1 MRYFLTA
8 WALVVILF
16 VGFMGPRGS
25 LSRKPPIEVFPDMD
39 RQMKL
44 RPQVPFDFF
53 PDNRSSRL
61 PVEGTVARSRSFSNV
76 QAGDGA
82 PVFPYQDHPVTTG
95 RMTVTG
101 TTNFVETNPMSVTA
115 EFVARGQQRFQIYCQ
130 PCHGPLADG
139 NGVTKKLG
147 MAVVANLHD
156 TRIINMKDGELFNA
170 ISNGSVSTVMAGYA
184 SVLAVEDRWAIVAY
198 LRALQLSR
206 LGTIDDVPVPL
217 RASLKK

>member
-1 MRYFLTA
+1 MRYFLA
-8 WALVVILF
+8 GWVLLIILF
-16 VGFMGPRGS
+16 VGFMGPRGG

-44 RPQVPFDFF
+44 RPQVAFGFF
-53 PDNRSSRL
+53 ADNRSSRL
-61 PVEGTVARSRSFSNV
+61 PVEGTVAFSKPVANV
-76 QAGDGA
+76 SGGS
-82 PVFPYQDHPVTTG
+82 PVYPFEDHAVTTG
-95 RMTVTG
+95 KIPG
-101 TTNFVETNPMSVTA
+101 TTNFVETSPMKVSA
-115 EFVARGQQRFQIYCQ
+115 ESIARGRDRFQIYCQ

-156 TRIINMKDGELFNA
+156 TRILAMKDGELYNA
-170 ISNGSVSTVMAGYA
+170 IVNGSVSTVMPGYGA
-184 SVLAVEDRWAIVAY
+184 VLAIEDRWAIVAY

-206 LGTIDDVPVPL
+206 LGTIEDVPAAQ